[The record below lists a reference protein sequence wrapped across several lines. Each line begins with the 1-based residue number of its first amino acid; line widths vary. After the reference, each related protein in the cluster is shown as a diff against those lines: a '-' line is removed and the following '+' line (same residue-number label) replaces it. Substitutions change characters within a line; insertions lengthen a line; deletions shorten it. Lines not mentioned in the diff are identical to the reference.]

1 MPKPLAIN
9 TDLTPDVQATNA
21 LPISLPPYG
30 LTRPQAAEF
39 VGLKLAKFD
48 NEVKLGNLPRPVRFG
63 RSTVWTTRALQEALD
78 EKSGAAAEKHR
89 EENWRNVGA
98 NALRRSKAK

>member
-39 VGLKLAKFD
+39 VGRFWAISGPRLLSQA
-48 NEVKLGNLPRPVRFG
+48 VGNAARRDGNPDVPLD
-63 RSTVWTTRALQEALD
+63 RSR
-78 EKSGAAAEKHR
+78 H
-89 EENWRNVGA
+89 
-98 NALRRSKAK
+98 

>member
-1 MPKPLAIN
+1 MTNLN
-9 TDLTPDVQATNA
+9 VLATNA
-21 LPISLPPYG
+21 LPNSLPPYG

-63 RSTVWTTRALQEALD
+63 RSQT
-78 EKSGAAAEKHR
+78 
-89 EENWRNVGA
+89 
-98 NALRRSKAK
+98 

>member
-1 MPKPLAIN
+1 M
-9 TDLTPDVQATNA
+9 TDAAASSRL
-21 LPISLPPYG
+21 LSLPPYG

-63 RSTVWTTRALQEALD
+63 RSTVWTTKALQEALD
-78 EKSGAAAEKHR
+78 EMSGAAAEKHR
-89 EENWRNVGA
+89 EAGWQNVGA